1 MKPGKRTKLENAG
14 WRVGDTSELLGLS
27 PEEAAYIEMKLALS
41 AALRTQRERQNLS
54 QVELARRIA
63 SSQSRVAKMEAADP
77 TVSLDLLVKSLLA
90 LGVSQKSVARAMT
103 R

>member
-1 MKPGKRTKLENAG
+1 MKPKKRTKLENAG
-14 WRVGDTSELLGLS
+14 WRFGSASELLDLS

-41 AALRTQRERQNLS
+41 DALRNQRERQNLS

-90 LGVSQKSVARAMT
+90 LGMSQKSVARAMT
-103 R
+103 K